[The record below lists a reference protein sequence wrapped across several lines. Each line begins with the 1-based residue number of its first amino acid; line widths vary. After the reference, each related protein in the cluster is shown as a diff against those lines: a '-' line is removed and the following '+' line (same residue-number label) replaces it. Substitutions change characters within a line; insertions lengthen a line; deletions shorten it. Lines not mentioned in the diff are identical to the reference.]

1 MNTNI
6 RKKTMAAG
14 LAALLMMSGCAGK
27 TPAHTEPSKTA
38 SVVKTELKLDQVAN
52 QKFDEK
58 KFNDEYGRYSFE
70 MMKQIA
76 EGAEKNCNIM
86 ISPASIMM
94 ALDMCAAGAAR
105 AAGFRIRNDEEI
117 QRFAEDKIRLRK
129 CRLEQRQYPQGQGKS
144 VLYGLYKEDVR
155 SRIQCGQIRS
165 CHS

>member
-94 ALDMCAAGAAR
+94 ALDMCAAGAK
-105 AAGFRIRNDEEI
+105 GETLKQLSNL
-117 QRFAEDKIRLRK
+117 FAKDMDP
-129 CRLEQRQYPQGQGKS
+129 LEQQAFASEMMKRFNASQKIKFDCANAVWS
-144 VLYGLYKEDVR
+144 NDSIL
-155 SRIQCGQIRS
+155 
-165 CHS
+165 